1 MRNRYSSSVMVIVD
15 NWKFINDHV
24 HIRCTWTNSLFF
36 CMYVHMDQLLTW
48 KFDQERAL
56 STADMIIVLLRN
68 FLLWIAARP
77 WLQTRHG
84 NPCIGEHHLPKR
96 FSELWWWS
104 CPPPSIRLRRLDAA
118 IGLRYMIVADHWI
131 SFPWCW
137 GLGFRGLGL
146 ELGFVNSKRVSI
158 WKWVQVLG
166 FDIPIL

>member
-15 NWKFINDHV
+15 NWKFINDHCAYPV
-24 HIRCTWTNSLFF
+24 HLNELFILLHVCTYGSIADVEIWPG
-36 CMYVHMDQLLTW
+36 
-48 KFDQERAL
+48 KG

-68 FLLWIAARP
+68 FLLWITARP
-77 WLQTRHG
+77 WLQTGHG